1 MHKYY
6 QNKRVSNI
14 NNPPIMFNNNNANIS
29 MKIKAQNKLNLYNN
43 GIFSINSITNHSHIT
58 DNHINYNVPYSFP
71 HTKSSSCC
79 NDNGSIKTS
88 VKTYSAMHKTRSKN
102 DGSIICNSI
111 NSFECYKNNNQELI
125 EKIEN
130 GNQILKHDNGYNKS
144 STIVIKNLTNNC
156 KTSEKT
162 CKDLKSE
169 WEQHFIDNPPC
180 SKSDKIKYCIVAEK
194 DFCSSKVMD
203 HSDYLTKLKA
213 KKTCDSSARYF
224 NHTKQGPCF

>member
-14 NNPPIMFNNNNANIS
+14 NNPPIMYNNNNANIS
-29 MKIKAQNKLNLYNN
+29 MKIKAQNKLNLYNK
-43 GIFSINSITNHSHIT
+43 GMFSINSITNHSHIT
-58 DNHINYNVPYSFP
+58 DNHINYNRPYSTSF
-71 HTKSSSCC
+71 CC

-102 DGSIICNSI
+102 DGSMICNSI
-111 NSFECYKNNNQELI
+111 NSFECYKNNNLELI
-125 EKIEN
+125 ENIKN
-130 GNQILKHDNGYNKS
+130 GNEILKHDNGYNKS

-156 KTSEKT
+156 YKSDKT
-162 CKDLKSE
+162 CKDLKSQ
-169 WEQHFIDNPPC
+169 WEQHLIDNPPC
-180 SKSDKIKYCIVAEK
+180 SKADKIKYCIIAEK

-203 HSDYLTKLKA
+203 HSDYLTKLKD

>member
-14 NNPPIMFNNNNANIS
+14 NNPPVIFNNNNANIS
-29 MKIKAQNKLNLYNN
+29 MKIKAQNKFNLYNK

-58 DNHINYNVPYSFP
+58 DNHINNTSL
-71 HTKSSSCC
+71 CC

-102 DGSIICNSI
+102 DGTIICNST
-111 NSFECYKNNNQELI
+111 NSFQCYKNNNQELI

-144 STIVIKNLTNNC
+144 STIVIKNLTNDC

-169 WEQHFIDNPPC
+169 WEKHFIDNPPC
-180 SKSDKIKYCIVAEK
+180 SKSDINKIKYCNIAEK

-213 KKTCDSSARYF
+213 KKTCDLSAKYY
-224 NHTKQGPCF
+224 NHTNQGPCF